1 MSKRTVAE
9 VLVDELAEAGVT
21 RLYGLVGDSLNPVS
35 DALRRDGRI
44 RFIHVRHEET
54 AAFAAGAEAQLSEKL
69 AACAGTS
76 GPGHVHLING
86 LYDANRSY
94 APVIAIASHIPGTV
108 IGPHSNVYPT
118 SCVRGMVPANSIWKT
133 GGIIVAK
140 K

>member
-86 LYDANRSY
+86 LYDGAMPRSS
-94 APVIAIASHIPGTV
+94 P
-108 IGPHSNVYPT
+108 
-118 SCVRGMVPANSIWKT
+118 
-133 GGIIVAK
+133 
-140 K
+140 

>member
-76 GPGHVHLING
+76 GQGTSTSSTACTTPTG
-86 LYDANRSY
+86 AMPRSS
-94 APVIAIASHIPGTV
+94 P
-108 IGPHSNVYPT
+108 
-118 SCVRGMVPANSIWKT
+118 
-133 GGIIVAK
+133 
-140 K
+140 